1 MTLVSRLFG
10 RLFKLP
16 PAETY
21 NVGLDKD
28 LAVPM
33 PDGVTLLAD
42 HYYPRGVGERPTVLV
57 RSPYG
62 RAGFFGLLMGRMI
75 AERGFH
81 VLVQSCRGTFGS
93 GGTLNP
99 FHNERADG
107 LATVEWVKQQTWFNG
122 ELATAGPSYLGF
134 VQWAIASEIGDDL
147 KAMVTWITG
156 SEFRSLTYPGDA
168 LYLESALGWTDLVHW
183 QEKGRFG
190 IFSEIFR
197 SDKKLQAAY
206 KHLPLNTADRVAT
219 DTTIPHWQDW
229 LVHDQP
235 GDEWWADMD
244 YTADVANVTAP
255 DHMGSGW
262 YDILLPHTLRDYQ
275 TLKDAGRNPYLTLG
289 PWAHTDMSGLG
300 TMVTETVHWFRAHF
314 LNEREHLREQP
325 VRIYVMGANEWRDL
339 PAWPPDNTIEQ
350 RWHLQPDGKLAT
362 ESPPQSEPDH
372 YRYDPADPTPNIGGA
387 GMGKVTGAKDNRE
400 LEARSDVLTYTSAIL
415 TQDVEAI
422 GAVTAELYVKSSL
435 EHTDFFARVCD
446 VDPSGKSTNICDG
459 LVRLYPQKVAAE
471 ADGSLRLQIELWP
484 TAYRFKAGHRIRL
497 QVSSGAFPR
506 WARNPGS
513 GEPLATATT
522 LIAADQTIY
531 HDPDHPSAL
540 ILPIVNQ

>member
-10 RLFKLP
+10 KLFKLP

-28 LAVPM
+28 LAVPL

-62 RAGFFGLLMGRMI
+62 RAGFFGLLMGRLI

-93 GGTLNP
+93 GGALDP
-99 FHNERADG
+99 FRHERADG
-107 LATVEWVKQQTWFNG
+107 LATVAWLKQQTWFNG
-122 ELATAGPSYLGF
+122 DLATAGPSYLGY
-134 VQWAIASEIGDDL
+134 VQWAIASEVGDDL

-168 LYLESALGWTDLVHW
+168 LYLESALGWTDQVFH

-190 IFSEIFR
+190 LLSLMMR
-197 SDKKLQAAY
+197 SGKKLNQAY
-206 KHLPLNTADRVAT
+206 HHLPLNTADTVAT
-219 DTTIPHWQDW
+219 GTTISHWQDW
-229 LVHDQP
+229 LAHDQP

-244 YTADVANVTAP
+244 FTADVAHVTAP

-275 TLKDAGRNPYLTLG
+275 TLKAAGRNPYLTLG

-300 TMVTETVHWFRAHF
+300 AMVTETVKWFRAQ
-314 LNEREHLREQP
+314 LLDEREHLREQP
-325 VRIYVMGANEWRDL
+325 VRIYVMGADEWRDL
-339 PAWPPDNTIEQ
+339 PAWPPDSISQ
-350 RWHLQPDGKLAT
+350 RWHLQPDGILAT
-362 ESPPQSEPDH
+362 DSPPQSEPDH

-387 GMGKVTGAKDNRE
+387 GMGKVTGPKDNRE

-415 TQDVEAI
+415 THAVEAI
-422 GAVTAELYVKSSL
+422 GSVTAELYVKSSR

-471 ADGSLRLQIELWP
+471 ADGGLRLQIALWP

-522 LIAADQTIY
+522 LVAADQTLY

-540 ILPIVNQ
+540 ILPIVNP